1 MYYLS
6 YVRCLENDN
15 LIIFC
20 STPEWYSGSVL
31 DESLI
36 RLMIDDELNIY
47 SDYYEYKVDGN
58 CCQQETLNL
67 VVIKIYGVLKIQY
80 EIWVSGKYKRSCGIG
95 Y

>member
-1 MYYLS
+1 MVELLKISVYPWKLGENLKSKLRIYYLS
-6 YVRCLENDN
+6 YVKYFENDK

-47 SDYYEYKVDGN
+47 IDYYEYKIDGN
-58 CCQQETLNL
+58 YCQ
-67 VVIKIYGVLKIQY
+67 
-80 EIWVSGKYKRSCGIG
+80 
-95 Y
+95 

>member
-1 MYYLS
+1 MVELLKISAYPWKLGENLKSKLRIYYLS
-6 YVRCLENDN
+6 YVRCLENDK

-47 SDYYEYKVDGN
+47 SDYYEYKIDGN
-58 CCQQETLNL
+58 CCQ
-67 VVIKIYGVLKIQY
+67 
-80 EIWVSGKYKRSCGIG
+80 
-95 Y
+95 